1 MNALSELHNF
11 PLTKAQ
17 QDDFAAQA
25 IEEILSGNTDPVR
38 VDIRLKAMA
47 EVIDCIRKN
56 KQVQEYTLA
65 EMEKWGKRFVRDGVT
80 IEVKTRTTR
89 DFTGIDPVLDDLY
102 ADLDRI
108 KAHIKAREATV
119 LAGVDPATGETF
131 APPATSTTTFP
142 TYKF

>member
-1 MNALSELHNF
+1 MNALSELNNF

-25 IEEILSGNTDPVR
+25 IEEILSGNTDPVK

-47 EVIDCIRKN
+47 EVIDRIRKN
-56 KQVQEYTLA
+56 KEVQDYTLA
-65 EMEKWGKRFVRDGVT
+65 EMEKWGNRFIRDGVM

-89 DFTGIDPVLDDLY
+89 DFAGVDPVLDDLY

-108 KAHIKAREATV
+108 KAQIKAREATV

-131 APPATSTTTFP
+131 APPATSTTTFA